1 MAKNKSVIKDFFSL
15 KRMHVIH
22 LLWCYAI
29 IIISEQKTIKTQR
42 KKMSKENEGKTL
54 DERIDR
60 IYKMAKEHYGE
71 VRFVGIK
78 RHTKI
83 GWVAKIQFDSFDSLV
98 AEGKDAIDAL
108 KNLRKRLKKI
118 INRYHMV

>member
-1 MAKNKSVIKDFFSL
+1 MHMSNKEV
-15 KRMHVIH
+15 R
-22 LLWCYAI
+22 
-29 IIISEQKTIKTQR
+29 TI
-42 KKMSKENEGKTL
+42 

-83 GWVAKIQFDSFDSLV
+83 GWVAKIQFDEFDSLI
-98 AEGKDAIDAL
+98 AEGETAIEAL
-108 KNLRKRLKKI
+108 KNLRKRMKRI
-118 INRYHMV
+118 IDRYNMV

>member
-1 MAKNKSVIKDFFSL
+1 
-15 KRMHVIH
+15 
-22 LLWCYAI
+22 
-29 IIISEQKTIKTQR
+29 
-42 KKMSKENEGKTL
+42 MSKKECDKQEAKTL

-60 IYKMAKEHYGE
+60 IYKMAKDHYGE

-83 GWVAKIQFDSFDSLV
+83 GWVAKIQFDEFDSLM

-108 KNLRKRLKKI
+108 KNLRKRVKKI
-118 INRYHMV
+118 IDRYNMV

>member
-1 MAKNKSVIKDFFSL
+1 MS
-15 KRMHVIH
+15 
-22 LLWCYAI
+22 
-29 IIISEQKTIKTQR
+29 
-42 KKMSKENEGKTL
+42 SKEAKTL

-83 GWVAKIQFDSFDSLV
+83 GWVAKVQFDEFDSLM
-98 AEGKDAIDAL
+98 AEGKDAVDAL
-108 KNLRKRLKKI
+108 KNLRKRIKKI
-118 INRYHMV
+118 IDRYNMV

>member
-1 MAKNKSVIKDFFSL
+1 MKYD
-15 KRMHVIH
+15 
-22 LLWCYAI
+22 
-29 IIISEQKTIKTQR
+29 IIISKYTKDIY
-42 KKMSKENEGKTL
+42 MSTRETKTL

-60 IYKMAKEHYGE
+60 IYKMAKDHYGE

-83 GWVAKIQFDSFDSLV
+83 GWVAKIQFDEFDSLM
-98 AEGKDAIDAL
+98 AEGDDAIDAL

-118 INRYHMV
+118 IDRYNMV